1 MTTVDAHT
9 ARAHRAQRHRSGFWT
24 VAYTLLIVMAFAT
37 LPSPLFGLYRTRDDL
52 SSLMITVVFAIFA
65 AGTIAALLAVP
76 RIAARIGRRG
86 VMLSSVAIMMAAAGF
101 LAAWKGLPVLLIGRL
116 VAGVAV
122 GLAAG
127 TAITYLIELRLR
139 ADPEGVDGP
148 GPQYRHGHYRRR
160 PRRRPA

>member
-9 ARAHRAQRHRSGFWT
+9 AQADRVQRRGSGFWT
-24 VAYTLLIVMAFAT
+24 VVYTLLIVMAFAT

-86 VMLSSVAIMMAAAGF
+86 VMLSSAAIMMAAAGL
-101 LAAWKGLPVLLIGRL
+101 LAAWKALPGLLIGRWSQ
-116 VAGVAV
+116 G
-122 GLAAG
+122 
-127 TAITYLIELRLR
+127 
-139 ADPEGVDGP
+139 
-148 GPQYRHGHYRRR
+148 
-160 PRRRPA
+160 